1 MSNTAEIINFPNK
14 TEQPGGRMADLS
26 NGYTKVANEI
36 QQLKPRLRLSGR
48 EWQCFEAVIW
58 LTYGW
63 NKKQDRVTNTVIAE
77 LTGLSD
83 THVSDALKSLA
94 ERKIIFSQKQGMM
107 KIVGVNTDLSAW
119 ILDKPETGRKFPK
132 TGKSFPKSGITFP
145 KTVDTQYKNKN
156 SIKRSSSENS
166 DESSDARLKKFLST
180 HPEAA
185 VPGKQSHAKGSHIPL
200 VQPVEYST
208 ASWRRAV
215 LSLEEHQKAWLL
227 WNYSE
232 NTRWENQLAITQWA
246 WAEFR
251 AQLGT
256 RKIAGKTMD
265 RLKALIWLAAQD
277 VKKGLRGGD
286 KFTGVELADLTGV
299 EEKNWYKT
307 FGGHWQTMQE
317 VLEALDRDALR
328 AVSRSR
334 SQQKAAHFQQG
345 IAKVEKIAHI

>member
-14 TEQPGGRMADLS
+14 TEQPGGRMVDLS

-156 SIKRSSSENS
+156 KNSIKRSSSENS

-185 VPGKQSHAKGSHIPL
+185 VYTPSGAKWGSAEDLETAKWISSRVKLINPGLNNAKLAGLIGMDTKKISGT
-200 VQPVEYST
+200 VST
-208 ASWRRAV
+208 
-215 LSLEEHQKAWLL
+215 L
-227 WNYSE
+227 
-232 NTRWENQLAITQWA
+232 
-246 WAEFR
+246 
-251 AQLGT
+251 
-256 RKIAGKTMD
+256 
-265 RLKALIWLAAQD
+265 
-277 VKKGLRGGD
+277 
-286 KFTGVELADLTGV
+286 LADGLIRCEGKYGQRLYSLTSYGMRFAPDTILGMKQGKSKLIQRTDTNVICQECRNSAAMRRVLMVWGRVGV
-299 EEKNWYKT
+299 
-307 FGGHWQTMQE
+307 
-317 VLEALDRDALR
+317 
-328 AVSRSR
+328 
-334 SQQKAAHFQQG
+334 
-345 IAKVEKIAHI
+345 

>member
-1 MSNTAEIINFPNK
+1 
-14 TEQPGGRMADLS
+14 MADLS

-166 DESSDARLKKFLST
+166 DESSDARLKKFISA

-185 VPGKQSHAKGSHIPL
+185 VYTPSGAKWGSAEDLKTAKWISARVKQINPTCKAPDMTSWSNTVRLMRQIDNRSHLDICALYDWATLNCALKSATPISSANRVMRERANTP
-200 VQPVEYST
+200 PK
-208 ASWRRAV
+208 RR
-215 LSLEEHQKAWLL
+215 
-227 WNYSE
+227 
-232 NTRWENQLAITQWA
+232 
-246 WAEFR
+246 
-251 AQLGT
+251 
-256 RKIAGKTMD
+256 
-265 RLKALIWLAAQD
+265 
-277 VKKGLRGGD
+277 
-286 KFTGVELADLTGV
+286 
-299 EEKNWYKT
+299 
-307 FGGHWQTMQE
+307 
-317 VLEALDRDALR
+317 
-328 AVSRSR
+328 RSR
-334 SQQKAAHFQQG
+334 SNTKLAWSLVTARNTSTG
-345 IAKVEKIAHI
+345 SMALMR

>member
-107 KIVGVNTDLSAW
+107 KIVGVNTDLTAW
-119 ILDKPETGRKFPK
+119 ILGKPETGRKFPK

-166 DESSDARLKKFLST
+166 DESSDARLKKFLSA

-185 VPGKQSHAKGSHIPL
+185 VYTPSGAKWGSAEDLKTAQWISARVKLINPTCKAPDMTSWSNTVRLMRQIDNRSHQDICALYDWASKHHFWQANILSPESLRKQWDKLTMQRS
-200 VQPVEYST
+200 
-208 ASWRRAV
+208 
-215 LSLEEHQKAWLL
+215 
-227 WNYSE
+227 
-232 NTRWENQLAITQWA
+232 
-246 WAEFR
+246 
-251 AQLGT
+251 
-256 RKIAGKTMD
+256 AGGE
-265 RLKALIWLAAQD
+265 Q
-277 VKKGLRGGD
+277 RGGKPD
-286 KFTGVELADLTGV
+286 LDFNNTDWAYGVI
-299 EEKNWYKT
+299 
-307 FGGHWQTMQE
+307 
-317 VLEALDRDALR
+317 R
-328 AVSRSR
+328 
-334 SQQKAAHFQQG
+334 
-345 IAKVEKIAHI
+345 